1 MTTKK
6 KKMYIVTNATISGNY
21 TPSLFAKKEDARD
34 WFYELAVNDLIDA
47 YDSDMIEILCNH
59 VKSVAQNVLEKIVT
73 YLSDFDNDGDVMAG
87 KDLGVDKNASY
98 IAKGREIIEEFNSL
112 MRINDIPWELDFK
125 FDDAYDL
132 VDEIDCLSDVLE
144 NEDIC
149 LETIME
155 KNREKFLEYFSDRI
169 SGLEVSENNIRI
181 EYSDDNFNDIEFFE
195 TNVN

>member
-1 MTTKK
+1 
-6 KKMYIVTNATISGNY
+6 
-21 TPSLFAKKEDARD
+21 
-34 WFYELAVNDLIDA
+34 
-47 YDSDMIEILCNH
+47 MIEILCNH